1 MRQILLKKNTIFLIV
16 IAISSIY
23 VFNMP
28 AFSKPLNKIS
38 NQQFSNNISASATQ
52 KNDELTS
59 LIQKYNELIKE
70 LDNAK
75 SVISSLKSTI
85 NEKSYKA
92 DESLKENN
100 KLNNRIADITKTYE
114 MDKENYLEDMQN
126 KFDELELAKCKIL
139 ELTTRINQLEN
150 YSEKNNLKKV
160 STKTH
165 KKSSIEVEDFHVYN
179 NNKNEALE
187 NYRTTVLDQSKQLSK
202 CNSEI
207 EKVQSK
213 MKKYDTFI
221 DNIILNSKKIAKDS
235 GNNEAHLILTLLSN
249 AEIDRPDIYIE
260 LIKLFKSMGLTE
272 ESNKAREIM
281 YNLYP
286 SLKKDDNP

>member
-1 MRQILLKKNTIFLIV
+1 MRQISLKKNTLLLIV
-16 IAISSIY
+16 ITISSAY

-38 NQQFSNNISASATQ
+38 NQQFSNNISSSATQ

-160 STKTH
+160 SNKAH

-202 CNSEI
+202 CNTEI
-207 EKVQSK
+207 EKVHSK
-213 MKKYDTFI
+213 MKKYDSFI

-249 AEIDRPDIYIE
+249 AEIDRPEIYIE
-260 LIKLFKSMGLTE
+260 LIKLFQAMGLTE